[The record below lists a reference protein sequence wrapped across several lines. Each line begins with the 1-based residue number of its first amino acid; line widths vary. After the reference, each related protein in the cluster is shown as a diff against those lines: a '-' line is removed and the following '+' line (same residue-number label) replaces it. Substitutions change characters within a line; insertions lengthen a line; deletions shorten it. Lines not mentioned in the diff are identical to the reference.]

1 MVFLQELFNAN
12 EENLDQIL
20 EEGWLLY
27 WVERTRD
34 EIYPTCRFHPRILSS
49 EAIHS
54 VFFFSL
60 PSPGDPAAQ
69 PGHEG
74 HRHHPPQLPP
84 AGGRVKRHRSSE
96 LNVSGSWQEEEAS
109 HGGSSVPGH
118 RPGFLLF
125 PTSSNL
131 VTVAQV
137 MIGAMDDQKRFFG
150 NNYQRFLQL
159 RASLDYIISH
169 F

>member
-12 EENLDQIL
+12 DENLREIL
-20 EEGWLLY
+20 EEGWLLD
-27 WVERTRD
+27 WVERARD
-34 EIYPTCRFHPRILSS
+34 EIRPWCKFHPSILSS

-60 PSPGDPAAQ
+60 ASPGNPAAH

-74 HRHHPPQLPP
+74 HLHHPPRLPP
-84 AGGRVKRHRSSE
+84 AGGRVKRHRPSK

-137 MIGAMDDQKRFFG
+137 MIGAMDNQKRFFA
-150 NNYQRFLQL
+150 QPFLQL